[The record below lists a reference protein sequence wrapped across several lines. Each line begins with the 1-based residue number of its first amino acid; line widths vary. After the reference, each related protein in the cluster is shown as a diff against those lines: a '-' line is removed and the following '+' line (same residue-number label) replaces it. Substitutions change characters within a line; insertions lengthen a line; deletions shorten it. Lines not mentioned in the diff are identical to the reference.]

1 MVVKILGIELEA
13 NLLNPDVADIY
24 EAELKNVA
32 RKSNESKECESM
44 AAGIRMQC
52 QAVIDCIEHIFGEGS
67 SKKVFGKSVDL
78 IRCVEAFRDVTSM
91 YDTQVNPQM
100 EAIIGQY
107 LPDQLK

>member
-52 QAVIDCIEHIFGEGS
+52 QAVIAFNIIPNTDM
-67 SKKVFGKSVDL
+67 L
-78 IRCVEAFRDVTSM
+78 I
-91 YDTQVNPQM
+91 
-100 EAIIGQY
+100 
-107 LPDQLK
+107 LLKHS